1 MTNEEQKMAVEENVP
16 RENIKK
22 RVIRLE
28 KSNYALKPEGAKD
41 REMVDR
47 IKKIIEQEVGK

>member
-1 MTNEEQKMAVEENVP
+1 MANEEQKMAEVENVP
-16 RENIKK
+16 RENIIK
-22 RVIRLE
+22 RVLRLE
-28 KSNYALKPEGAKD
+28 RSNYALKPEGAKD